1 MFILKLL
8 SELLSDISSKLPL
21 SLALLFLSVWL
32 IVEVRP
38 QPLSSYLIIGSV
50 LAINVRALSIW
61 TKNASVFRANPRLMP
76 SKKSARP
83 WSKF

>member
-1 MFILKLL
+1 MFILKLF
-8 SELLSDISSKLPL
+8 SDLVSDVSSKLPL
-21 SLALLFLSVWL
+21 SLALLFLSIWL

-38 QPLSSYLIIGSV
+38 QPLSCYLIIGSV

-61 TKNASVFRANPRLMP
+61 AKNTSASRTNPRLTP
-76 SKKSARP
+76 GKKSAGP